1 MNITT
6 PRLSALRQLWGAE
19 EQNWVLSMS
28 RKLSYTCIVLSVL
41 LLFWHYP
48 RLPPLLPLWY
58 GKPWGADRLAH
69 PLWLILL
76 PAGSWVVIIINAIA
90 ARFLTRDMLIFT
102 QIFALTSLLVAILSL
117 VTLAKIIFLV
127 L

>member
-1 MNITT
+1 MNI
-6 PRLSALRQLWGAE
+6 

-28 RKLSYTCIVLSVL
+28 RKLSFVCIALSLL
-41 LLFWHYP
+41 LLFWRYP
-48 RLPPLLPLWY
+48 RLPPLIPLWY

-76 PAGSWVVIIINAIA
+76 PVGSCMIMIINAIA
-90 ARFLTRDMLIFT
+90 TRFLTRDMLIFT
-102 QIFALTSLLVAILSL
+102 QIFAVTTLLVAILSL
-117 VTLAKIIFLV
+117 VTLSKIIFLV

>member
-1 MNITT
+1 MNI
-6 PRLSALRQLWGAE
+6 
-19 EQNWVLSMS
+19 EQNWVLSLS
-28 RKLSYTCIVLSVL
+28 RKLSFACIVLSVL
-41 LLFWHYP
+41 LLFWRYP

-58 GKPWGADRLAH
+58 SKPWGVERLAH

-76 PAGSWVVIIINAIA
+76 PVGSWVIMIINAFA

-102 QIFALTSLLVAILSL
+102 QLFAVTTLLVAILSL
-117 VTLAKIIFLV
+117 VTMAKIIFLV